1 MNNWKIQIR
10 LDDTYFASPYDSKLA
25 NDVEPSRIKRKSI
38 YCTHD
43 GSDIYWLGTY
53 FLCRVISTLTN
64 SVVDDFI
71 KEM

>member
-10 LDDTYFASPYDSKLA
+10 FDEKYFASPYDSKLA

-43 GSDIYWLGTY
+43 GSDILAWHI
-53 FLCRVISTLTN
+53 FPAV
-64 SVVDDFI
+64 
-71 KEM
+71 